1 MKFKLHAR
9 HAAVLMALLGAAT
22 TGHVNAQSFYDN
34 GQRAVLLGDPDNT
47 GDGGAAILSEGS
59 AAASGLVLYD
69 AEGNTVNGRAELYGN
84 DVLVRSNGGISLNSA
99 TTNTITGANNNI
111 NGTTTITGATSVT
124 GDTTINTSGSAATG
138 INTGTSTGNVTIGN
152 SLNTTNIQSAT
163 NNINGTTNNIN
174 GTTNNVTGATNINVN
189 TNAATSI
196 NSGSST
202 ATVTIGNSLN
212 TTNIQ
217 SGTNNITGVTN
228 INASNNAAT
237 NINTGNSTGA
247 VTLGN
252 SANITSL
259 NSATNNIGVNAYATT
274 NNIGT
279 GAAASTN
286 SIGNAQTP
294 TTVTATAGNASQSL
308 ANGSANT
315 LVSGGASGLTPRTGV
330 TIVATSAQVLLRNSG
345 GTTID
350 ANGKI
355 LAAGA
360 TGYVAPT
367 APTAALTLTNGYGD
381 THGVVVT
388 ESQTTVSG
396 GTQSSSLTL
405 TDTNA
410 RFSRASSG
418 APITVTGVADGR
430 NDFDAVNVRQFA
442 GAVAA
447 VSAQANIPSLQQGQ
461 DRSIGLGV
469 GNFMGKTALALGLN
483 YRANNAAIY
492 RLSVSTGT
500 QAGTK
505 PVVGAGAA
513 WSF

>member
-9 HAAVLMALLGAAT
+9 HTAVLLALLGAAA

-47 GDGGAAILSEGS
+47 GDGGAAVLSEGGT
-59 AAASGLVLYD
+59 AASGLVLFD
-69 AEGNTVNGRAELYGN
+69 AEGNSVNGLAELFGN
-84 DVLVRSNGGISLNSA
+84 DVRLRSNGGISLNSA

-111 NGTTTITGATSVT
+111 NGITTITGATTVTGATTLTGATSVT
-124 GDTTINTSGSAATG
+124 GVTTINTSGSAATS

-152 SLNTTNIQSAT
+152 SGNITTIQSA
-163 NNINGTTNNIN
+163 TNNIN

-196 NSGSST
+196 NSGTS
-202 ATVTIGNSLN
+202 AGNVTIGNSLN

-228 INASNNAAT
+228 INASNNAVT
-237 NINTGNSTGA
+237 NINTGTS
-247 VTLGN
+247 N
-252 SANITSL
+252 SAVFVGNNANTVNI
-259 NSATNNIGVNAYATT
+259 NGGT

-279 GAAASTN
+279 GSLRTTN
-286 SIGNAQTP
+286 NIGNTVSA
-294 TTVTATAGNASQSL
+294 TTVLANGGNATMSL
-308 ANGSANT
+308 ANNAASLT
-315 LVSGGASGLTPRTGV
+315 VPSG
-330 TIVATSAQVLLRNSG
+330 
-345 GTTID
+345 
-350 ANGKI
+350 
-355 LAAGA
+355 AAGVNNGFA
-360 TGYVAPT
+360 AAP
-367 APTAALTLTNGYGD
+367 
-381 THGVVVT
+381 
-388 ESQTTVSG
+388 
-396 GTQSSSLTL
+396 TQSSMTGGDTDPTRMVL
-405 TDTNA
+405 TDRA
-410 RFSRASSG
+410 ASFSRVSNG

-430 NDFDAVNVRQFA
+430 ADFDAVNVRQFA

-447 VSAQANIPSLQQGQ
+447 VSAQANIPGLQQGQ

-469 GNFMGKTALALGLN
+469 GNFMGKTALAMGLN
-483 YRANNAAIY
+483 LRANNAAVY

-500 QAGTK
+500 QGGTK

>member
-47 GDGGAAILSEGS
+47 SDGGAAIFSEGS

-84 DVLVRSNGGISLNSA
+84 DVLLRSNGGISLDSA

-111 NGTTTITGATSVT
+111 NGTTTITGATNITGATTVTGTTTLTGATSVT
-124 GDTTINTSGSAATG
+124 GVTTINTSGSAATG
-138 INTGTSTGNVTIGN
+138 INTGTSTGDVTIGN

-189 TNAATSI
+189 TNAAT
-196 NSGSST
+196 
-202 ATVTIGNSLN
+202 
-212 TTNIQ
+212 
-217 SGTNNITGVTN
+217 
-228 INASNNAAT
+228 
-237 NINTGNSTGA
+237 NINTGSSQGA

-286 SIGNAQTP
+286 SIGNAQTL

-308 ANGSANT
+308 ANNSANT

-330 TIVATSAQVLLRNSG
+330 ANVATSAQVLLRNSG

-381 THGVVVT
+381 THGLVVT

-447 VSAQANIPSLQQGQ
+447 VSAQANIPGLQQGQ

-469 GNFMGKTALALGLN
+469 GNFMGKTALAMGLN
-483 YRANNAAIY
+483 FRANNAAVY

-500 QAGTK
+500 QGGTK